1 MKNLIL
7 ILTVLLLTFSCTSKI
22 DGENAATAKKEFK
35 ATGFKNLDVNCNCDV
50 TVIPSEISKV
60 VVESHQNLI
69 DNLEI
74 VSKGKNLRIKEKRP
88 VGEYDLYNVNIYTNP
103 GLSEIE
109 LNKQTK
115 MKISGTIKS
124 EKLKIEAK
132 DQSFINQSYLD
143 IQDLELDFSDQ
154 SNVNLSGTVINLDL
168 DIKDESIADLS
179 NLQSV
184 KSEFNAE
191 GNAMTTLHALK
202 DLTGKAIDNSKVF
215 YLGDPNKNTTE
226 KDKAIIS
233 KK

>member
-7 ILTVLLLTFSCTSKI
+7 ILTVSLLAFSCNSKI

-35 ATGFKNLDVNCNCDV
+35 ATDFKNLDVNCNCDV

-74 VSKGKNLRIKEKRP
+74 VSNEKNLKIKEKKP

-109 LNKQTK
+109 LSKQTK
-115 MKISGTIKS
+115 MKISGTLKS

-132 DQSFINQSYLD
+132 DQSFVNQAYLD

-154 SNVNLSGTVINLDL
+154 SNVNLSGTAINLNL
-168 DIKDESIADLS
+168 DIADESIADLS
-179 NLQSV
+179 NLQTV
-184 KSEFNAE
+184 KTEFNAE

-202 DLTGKAIDNSKVF
+202 DLTGKAIDNSKIF
-215 YLGDPNKNTTE
+215 YLGDPDKDTAE
-226 KDKAIIS
+226 KDKATIT